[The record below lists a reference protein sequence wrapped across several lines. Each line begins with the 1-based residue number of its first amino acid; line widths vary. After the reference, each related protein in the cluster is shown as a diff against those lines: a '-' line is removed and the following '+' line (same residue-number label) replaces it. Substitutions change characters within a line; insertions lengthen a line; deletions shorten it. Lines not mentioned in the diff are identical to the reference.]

1 MEKKDGFLSTIKG
14 FITGIATLI
23 PGISPASIVLSLN
36 SYDDIVES
44 LNKKKDKRLKLVT
57 IPFIIGIVIGLLSGS
72 HLVDFF
78 YNKYRVQTIMLFTG
92 LVIGGIRVLYSSKK
106 IEISKNNIF
115 IFIIMFILMLG
126 SYFLFR
132 NVEFFEHGNRIINI
146 IVLGVISG
154 ISLLIPPISL
164 ASIHT
169 VGKYNYLVDAIN
181 NLTSFSNIMIVII
194 FIIVT
199 LIVFVIISKLIY
211 QLFKRNKNRT
221 YISLFSLMF
230 TSVIISIFHIKSIT
244 VAFVPIFTSIL
255 AFLWGYILAKNIEKE

>member
-1 MEKKDGFLSTIKG
+1 MEKKDGFLSTVKG

-78 YNKYRVQTIMLFTG
+78 YSKYRLQTIMLFTG
-92 LVIGGIRVLYSSKK
+92 LVIGGIRVLYNNKK
-106 IEISKNNIF
+106 IEISKNNIL
-115 IFIIMFILMLG
+115 IFVISFILMLG
-126 SYFLFR
+126 AYFLFR
-132 NVEFFEHGNRIINI
+132 NIKFSMYSDRIINI

-169 VGKYNYLVDAIN
+169 VGKDSYLITAIN
-181 NLTSFSNIMIVII
+181 NLNSFSNILTVLI
-194 FIIVT
+194 FIIITVV
-199 LIVFVIISKLIY
+199 VFVIIAKLIY
-211 QLFKRNKNRT
+211 KLFNKNRNKT
-221 YISLFSLMF
+221 YIILFSLMF
-230 TSVIISIFHIKSIT
+230 TSIIISILHIKNINF
-244 VAFVPIFTSIL
+244 AFVPIFTAIL